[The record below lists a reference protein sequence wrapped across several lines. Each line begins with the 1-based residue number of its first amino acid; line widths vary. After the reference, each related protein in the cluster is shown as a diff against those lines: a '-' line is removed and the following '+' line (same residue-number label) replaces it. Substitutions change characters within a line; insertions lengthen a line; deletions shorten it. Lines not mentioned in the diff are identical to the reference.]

1 MSQPKGKTMNVTDRH
16 IPMATPQVMLLAQ
29 HSSGLH
35 AEQEIDCPDCENDA
49 CESPREFA
57 SSMTSRSRS

>member
-1 MSQPKGKTMNVTDRH
+1 MNVTDRH

-35 AEQEIDCPDCENDA
+35 VEKEIDCPDCVDDT
-49 CESPREFA
+49 RETPDDIA
-57 SSMTSRSRS
+57 PTSS

>member
-1 MSQPKGKTMNVTDRH
+1 MNVTDRH

-49 CESPREFA
+49 CESPYDFA
-57 SSMTSRSRS
+57 PTNS